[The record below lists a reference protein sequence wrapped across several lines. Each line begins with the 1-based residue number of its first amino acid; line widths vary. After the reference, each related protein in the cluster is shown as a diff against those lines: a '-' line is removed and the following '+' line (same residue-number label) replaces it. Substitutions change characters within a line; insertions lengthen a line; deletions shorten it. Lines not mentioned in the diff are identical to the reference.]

1 MPTLSQGTSFVFSG
15 TTYTC
20 TRVSVNL
27 QWTGNTR
34 NKISAATLSSSI
46 DAEEPFVYGFLPYSD
61 DTPSTVDIDFL
72 GSTAPSIGATG
83 SLTVSGGAGFSTTSA
98 TCASSSVTAQVGDL
112 VRGSASFKV
121 KV

>member
-1 MPTLSQGTSFVFSG
+1 MPALSQGTSFSFGG

-20 TRVSVNL
+20 TRVSVNM
-27 QWTGNTR
+27 QWQGNTR
-34 NKISAATLSSSI
+34 NKISAATLASDI
-46 DAEEPFVYGFLPYSD
+46 NAEEPFVYGFLPYSD
-61 DTPSTVDIDFL
+61 DTPSTVDVDFL
-72 GSTAPSIGATG
+72 GGTGPTAGATG
-83 SLTVSGGAGFSTTSA
+83 ALVVTGGASFSTTAA

>member
-1 MPTLSQGTSFVFSG
+1 MAALSQGTVFSFAG

-34 NKISAATLSSSI
+34 NKISAATLSSNI
-46 DAEEPFVYGFLPYSD
+46 NAEEPFEYGFLPYSD
-61 DTPSTVDIDFL
+61 DTPSTVDVDFL
-72 GSTAPSIGATG
+72 GGGGPGIGTNG
-83 SLTVSGGAGFSTTSA
+83 TLTVSGGASFTTTSA
-98 TCASSSVTAQVGDL
+98 TCASSTITAQVGDL
-112 VRGSASFKV
+112 LRGSASFKV